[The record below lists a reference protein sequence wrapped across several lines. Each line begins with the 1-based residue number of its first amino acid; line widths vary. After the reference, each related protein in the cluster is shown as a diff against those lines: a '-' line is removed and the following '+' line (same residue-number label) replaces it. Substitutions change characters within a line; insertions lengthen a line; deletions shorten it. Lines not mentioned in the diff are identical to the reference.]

1 MENQSGA
8 LTFPVSPFS
17 PRCSEAPLLL
27 EAVNPLAFLFLWA
40 YYGDG
45 VLLVR
50 EVWDEVGKGH
60 LKFMLL
66 GAVYGTGEPRP
77 SLG

>member
-50 EVWDEVGKGH
+50 EVWDEVGGSPQ
-60 LKFMLL
+60 
-66 GAVYGTGEPRP
+66 VYAPRGC
-77 SLG
+77 LRYR